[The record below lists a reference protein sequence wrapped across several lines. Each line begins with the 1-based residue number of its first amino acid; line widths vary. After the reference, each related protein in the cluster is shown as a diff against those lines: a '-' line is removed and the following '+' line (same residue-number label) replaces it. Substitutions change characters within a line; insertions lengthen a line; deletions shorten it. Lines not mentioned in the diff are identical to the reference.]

1 MKAIMR
7 ALKVVHYDDIDNKLA
22 EFRAAQKIL
31 RDEKKDAMLRNLASI
46 TTSTNQQIVVDAIK
60 NLQRELDA
68 STELENALLDFVNK
82 LK

>member
-1 MKAIMR
+1 MR

-22 EFRAAQKIL
+22 EFRAAQKVL
-31 RDEKKDAMLRNLASI
+31 RDEKKDAMLRNLASV
-46 TTSTNQQIVVDAIK
+46 TTSSNQQIVVDAIK

>member
-1 MKAIMR
+1 MR